1 MPGTP
6 TRARDAAHPD
16 KGPFL
21 LEEGAPL
28 GLSSARLPPPRPI
41 AHAEEEEGGRS
52 EWWALAK
59 AVLIGSAAVM
69 LIGWVIS
76 G

>member
-1 MPGTP
+1 MLANHPRT
-6 TRARDAAHPD
+6 RDAAHLD
-16 KGPFL
+16 EGPFL
-21 LEEGAPL
+21 LDEGAPL
-28 GLSSARLPPPRPI
+28 GLSSARLPPSRPI
-41 AHAEEEEGGRS
+41 AHAEEGEGGRS